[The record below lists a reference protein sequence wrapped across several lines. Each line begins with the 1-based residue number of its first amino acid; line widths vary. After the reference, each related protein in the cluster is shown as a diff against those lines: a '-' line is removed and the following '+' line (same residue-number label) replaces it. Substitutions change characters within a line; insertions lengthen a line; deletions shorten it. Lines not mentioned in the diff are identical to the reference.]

1 MKHAYLTCEL
11 KGRDLDS
18 RILIA
23 AHLLKRGVNVV
34 IGQQWSM
41 FDNAATCPPGV
52 FLFKS
57 ANHWQADWLTR
68 CRDAGHRTAVSDEEA
83 LAVVSPFLIRQ
94 ATSVDAV
101 RNTDLYMFQDENHA
115 AVLREMCPEVK
126 GEVLGNAR
134 IDLLHILPQL
144 YALEAAACKAAGPY
158 VLVNTSFG
166 LTNSAWGSRE
176 RALQAAIA
184 AKHFDP
190 ETAEGRAFMEDW
202 LTTEDA
208 NFVAVQDLLRWL
220 SDHARTHRIVVRPH
234 PAENVDVWR
243 NFKRTELV
251 IGSTPIPWMMGAD
264 LVIHTNSTTGL
275 ESIILGTPTLNLC
288 PRPDSAFSNM
298 YVTRRVNRT
307 IGSMP
312 DAIAAIDALLTR
324 KAGPLRAFKP
334 KMDYRRGAAERIADR
349 LAALAPSSRPITN
362 WQVLLRAETQR
373 RKFTVTME
381 EFQRRAA
388 LIFAEIGV
396 APAGIS
402 SLGDSLFKVDASA

>member
-1 MKHAYLTCEL
+1 MKYAYLTCEL

-41 FDNAATCPPGV
+41 FDNVATCPPGV

-57 ANHWQADWLTR
+57 ANQWQADWLTR

-94 ATSVDAV
+94 ATSLDAA
-101 RNTDLYMFQDENHA
+101 RNADLYMFQDEAHA
-115 AVLREMCPEVK
+115 GVLREMCPEVK

-134 IDLLHILPQL
+134 IDLLTTLPQL

-158 VLVNTSFG
+158 VLMNTSFG

-176 RALQAAIA
+176 RALQAAVT
-184 AKHFDP
+184 AKHFNPD
-190 ETAEGRAFMEDW
+190 TAEGRAFMEDW
-202 LTTEDA
+202 LATEDA
-208 NFVAVQDLLRWL
+208 NFVAVQELLRWL
-220 SDHARTHRIVVRPH
+220 SDHARTHRIVIRPH

-243 NFKRTELV
+243 SFSRTELV

-264 LVIHTNSTTGL
+264 LVVHTNSTTGL
-275 ESIILGTPTLNLC
+275 EAAILGTPTLNLC

-298 YVTRRVNRT
+298 YITRRVNRT
-307 IGSMP
+307 ISKVP
-312 DAIAAIDALLTR
+312 EAIKAIDTLLTR
-324 KAGPLRAFKP
+324 GAGPLKTFKP
-334 KMDYRRGAAERIADR
+334 KMEYRRGAAARIADR
-349 LAALAPSSRPITN
+349 IAALAPPSRGIDN
-362 WQVLLRAETQR
+362 WNVHLRSDPHRQ
-373 RKFTVTME
+373 KFTVTME
-381 EFQRRAA
+381 EFQRRAG
-388 LIFAEIGV
+388 LIFREIGV
-396 APAGIS
+396 GRATVS
-402 SLGDSLFKVDASA
+402 SLGDSVFHVYG